1 MRVLFATSLAL
12 VLCAPT
18 IAQTQRT
25 CPKGF
30 ETREGGHLTSR
41 LGRDVD
47 ARYQFADGTCRGLPM
62 TINQVDYR
70 LDLQFYTSTSEGMGR
85 SWTKVTLN
93 LASTDVSKMTA
104 TFSTNILST
113 PSTVFNK
120 AVTWKT
126 SSGNP
131 YSNLPQPA
139 KWGDVA
145 SFPFSQPF
153 FYIGNHDLLFDY
165 TFRGGKLVNGG
176 TMGSSTRY
184 LFDGL
189 AGNDLDYAR
198 NRGIGVGNFGA
209 CFDSGQTRFA
219 WAAIEADTFSTNPPN
234 PTTVHPDYVG
244 RGNNTYA
251 QLKGMFDIELSSQRT
266 AKNAN
271 VIHALGTFGNFA
283 GINIGAKC
291 NLLFIDTTK
300 PWIPVLR
307 KADGNGEVGLFSNN
321 VRSTLLGPSPFM
333 PAFAGFQAWHQAAYA
348 DSVTNAFTLT
358 TARVATVPNQP
369 GQVSKKMAYTNTPAA
384 PTGVLSPSSFDQTLP
399 LLTGK

>member
-153 FYIGNHDLLFDY
+153 FYIANQDLLFDY

-176 TMGSSTRY
+176 TMGGGTRY

-283 GINIGAKC
+283 
-291 NLLFIDTTK
+291 
-300 PWIPVLR
+300 VLR

-358 TARVATVPNQP
+358 AARVATVPNQP

-384 PTGVLSPSSFDQTLP
+384 PTGILSSSSFDQTLP